1 MNLFKGLLLPLDT
14 YLEQET
20 AKFFYFKNNK
30 VYRSL
35 DNPRLDDMKNAKNPG
50 K

>member
-14 YLEQET
+14 YLEHET

-30 VYRSL
+30 VYGSL
-35 DNPRLDDMKNAKNPG
+35 DNPRLDDTKNAKNLG